1 MKTIVKRIGIKV
13 YNLKNGP
20 FWKQGGAIVERLGQ
34 NIVLDCVKIRSHGKN
49 NRVIIED
56 GVRLHHVKIQ
66 ISGNDNTI
74 IIGRNCSIQD
84 TIFAMEEDHN
94 SVTLGAGTT
103 TTGGVVFSAIE
114 GSKIIV
120 GSDGMISRDVEMSG
134 FLQGMG
140 MGLWMSMENVQIIL
154 KILLLVTMSGSAIE
168 QF

>member
-1 MKTIVKRIGIKV
+1 MEAGWCNSRKA
-13 YNLKNGP
+13 
-20 FWKQGGAIVERLGQ
+20 GAQ
-34 NIVLDCVKIRSHGKN
+34 HCVGLCQDQVPWKN

-120 GSDGMISRDVEMSG
+120 GNDGMISRDVW
-134 FLQGMG
+134 FLQVMD
-140 MGLWMSMENVQIIL
+140 MEL
-154 KILLLVTMSGSAIE
+154 
-168 QF
+168 

>member
-1 MKTIVKRIGIKV
+1 MKTIAKRIGIKV

-20 FWKQGGAIVERLGQ
+20 FWKQGGAIVERQGH

-94 SVTLGAGTT
+94 SVILGAGQPLREAL
-103 TTGGVVFSAIE
+103 F
-114 GSKIIV
+114 
-120 GSDGMISRDVEMSG
+120 
-134 FLQGMG
+134 FQ
-140 MGLWMSMENVQIIL
+140 QL
-154 KILLLVTMSGSAIE
+154 KEVR
-168 QF
+168 

>member
-1 MKTIVKRIGIKV
+1 M
-13 YNLKNGP
+13 
-20 FWKQGGAIVERLGQ
+20 E
-34 NIVLDCVKIRSHGKN
+34 KN

-120 GSDGMISRDVEMSG
+120 GNDGMISRDVWFFTG
-134 FLQGMG
+134 DGHGM
-140 MGLWMSMENVQIIL
+140 
-154 KILLLVTMSGSAIE
+154 
-168 QF
+168 

>member
-1 MKTIVKRIGIKV
+1 MKTIAKRIGIKV

-20 FWKQGGAIVERLGQ
+20 FWKQGGAIVERLGH

-66 ISGNDNTI
+66 ISANDNTI

-103 TTGGVVFSAIE
+103 TTGGVVF
-114 GSKIIV
+114 
-120 GSDGMISRDVEMSG
+120 
-134 FLQGMG
+134 Q
-140 MGLWMSMENVQIIL
+140 QL
-154 KILLLVTMSGSAIE
+154 KEVR
-168 QF
+168 

>member
-1 MKTIVKRIGIKV
+1 M
-13 YNLKNGP
+13 
-20 FWKQGGAIVERLGQ
+20 
-34 NIVLDCVKIRSHGKN
+34 CIRD
-49 NRVIIED
+49 RD

-120 GSDGMISRDVEMSG
+120 GNDGMISRDVW
-134 FLQGMG
+134 FLQVMD
-140 MGLWMSMENVQIIL
+140 MEL
-154 KILLLVTMSGSAIE
+154 
-168 QF
+168 

>member
-1 MKTIVKRIGIKV
+1 
-13 YNLKNGP
+13 
-20 FWKQGGAIVERLGQ
+20 
-34 NIVLDCVKIRSHGKN
+34 
-49 NRVIIED
+49 
-56 GVRLHHVKIQ
+56 
-66 ISGNDNTI
+66 
-74 IIGRNCSIQD
+74 
-84 TIFAMEEDHN
+84 MEEDHN

-120 GSDGMISRDVEMSG
+120 GSDGMISRDVW